1 MNNIFKIT
9 NKIES
14 NVLVAKKEKN
24 TYNEKTGLAK
34 VFSYSGKAEDNTL
47 TLKGSANIQ
56 LLKDFND
63 IKGIVNETLQKEIVR
78 DINRQ
83 KITDVQ
89 NALRTWDT
97 ETKAQKEERVFV
109 ASMTEVDRKAY
120 ETLIARYGK

>member
-1 MNNIFKIT
+1 M
-9 NKIES
+9 
-14 NVLVAKKEKN
+14 LVVKKEKN

-34 VFSYSGKAEDNTL
+34 VFSYSGNKEDNNL

-56 LLKDFND
+56 LLRTFDD
-63 IKGIVNETLQKEIVR
+63 VKGIVNETLQKEIVK

-109 ASMTEVDRKAY
+109 ASMTDADRKAY

>member
-14 NVLVAKKEKN
+14 NVLVVKKEKN

-34 VFSYSGKAEDNTL
+34 VFSYSGNKEDNNL

-56 LLKDFND
+56 LLRTFDD
-63 IKGIVNETLQKEIVR
+63 VKGIVNETLQKEIVK

-109 ASMTEVDRKAY
+109 ASMTDADRKAY